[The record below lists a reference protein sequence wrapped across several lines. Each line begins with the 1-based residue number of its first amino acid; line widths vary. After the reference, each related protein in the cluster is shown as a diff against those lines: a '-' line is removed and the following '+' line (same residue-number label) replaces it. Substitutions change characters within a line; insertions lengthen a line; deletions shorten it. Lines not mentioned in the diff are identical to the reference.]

1 MAKTFICSDESVN
14 VYGFRVLTDGIDIK
28 NFKKNPIMLFN
39 HERYSW
45 GADTYNGPIGRWD
58 NITKKDGVL
67 YAEPVIDDEDPKG
80 KIISNKVEKDFIR
93 AASIGFRIISTS
105 EDPKLLVPGQTRATV
120 TKCELI
126 EISIVDVPAN
136 KNALAL
142 FDENGQKMELNEDT
156 FTILSLGTKQA
167 ELPTIHTE
175 MKKVT
180 LKAAWAGLL
189 AFLSLTP
196 QEGNDTVEHEFTEEQ
211 LQGLDG
217 LATQVTDLTQKL
229 KDAETSVTNLTNE
242 KQTLSQKVSELEAE
256 LAKRPGG
263 HPSNGGKPEEEKP
276 ETELNDKDKIVD
288 HNASHYQLA
297 ASLGIKVQDV

>member
-1 MAKTFICSDESVN
+1 
-14 VYGFRVLTDGIDIK
+14 
-28 NFKKNPIMLFN
+28 MLFN

-45 GADTYNGPIGRWD
+45 GSDVYNGPIGRWD
-58 NITKKDGVL
+58 NISKKDGIL

-93 AASIGFRIISTS
+93 AASIGFRIIATS
-105 EDPKLLVPGQTRATV
+105 EDPKDLLPGQTRATV

-142 FDENGQKMELNEDT
+142 FDENGQKLDLTDEGT
-156 FTILSLGTKQA
+156 FTILSIGKPA
-167 ELPTIHTE
+167 ELPPINTE

-196 QEGNDTVEHEFTEEQ
+196 QEGNDTLEHEFTEQQ

-217 LATQVTDLTQKL
+217 LATKVTDLTQKL
-229 KDAETSVTNLTNE
+229 ADKEKEVGTLTSTNTALADKVKNLE
-242 KQTLSQKVSELEAE
+242 KE
-256 LAKRPGG
+256 LASRPGG
-263 HPSNGGKPEEEKP
+263 HTSSAGNAEKEEAAA
-276 ETELNDKDKIVD
+276 ELAAKDKIVD
-288 HNASHYQLA
+288 PNADHYKLA
-297 ASLGIKVQDV
+297 ADLGIKIPNV